1 VAVAGGG
8 GGGFPVEAGASGGG
22 GGGGYTGG
30 GGGGGD
36 KCTTGSDAGG
46 GGGGGSS
53 AVSGTYSSGSSYNG
67 SGGSGAGT
75 SGTGGGG
82 SITLT
87 WNVDALSITSPGSQ
101 ANVSGSAIST
111 LTIVNSHDTTGGN
124 SVTYSASGL
133 PTGLS
138 INAGTGAI
146 TGTPTT
152 AGSYS
157 PTVTVTDS
165 QTLAKSTTFTWTI
178 TNTVT
183 VHNPGNQSSV
193 SGTAIPTVSAGAS
206 DTSSTATIT
215 SYTATGLPAG
225 LSINSGTGAIT
236 GTPTTAGSSSVT
248 VTATDSA
255 GFSGQATFS
264 WTVTNTLSA
273 ANPGA
278 QSDVSGSA
286 ITPLAISA
294 SDSSSTATLSY
305 SDGGTLPAG
314 LSIDAGT
321 GVISGTPTTAGTYPV
336 TITVDDNAGYSAQ
349 ASFTWTI
356 INTVTV
362 TNPGDQSD
370 VSGSAITPVTVAAA
384 DSSSTA
390 TLTYSASGLPAG
402 LSIDAGTGVI
412 NGTPTTAGTYPVT
425 VTVGDNAGFTAQASF
440 TWTITNTVSVTSPG
454 DQSDVS
460 GSAIT
465 PVTVAASDSVESAT
479 LSFADNGTL
488 PPGLSI
494 DAGSGTISGT
504 PTTAGTY
511 PVTITVT
518 DSDNFAAQVT
528 FNWTITNTVSVTSPG
543 DQSDPSGTAISP
555 LSVSATDSS
564 STATLS
570 YSATGL
576 PDGLSIDPS
585 TGVINGT
592 PTTAGSSS
600 VTVTATDD
608 SGFTSSAGFTWVVT
622 NTVSVANPGP
632 QSNRSGS
639 AISPLSNS
647 ATDSSSAASI
657 SSWSATGLP
666 PGLSINTGTGR
677 ITGTPTTGGSY
688 SVTLTATDSDGFT
701 GSAGFTW
708 NITNTVSVTDP
719 GNQTSSVGTAI
730 TPLTVT
736 GSDSS
741 PTATLSYSAGST
753 LPPGL
758 TIGSSSGTVTGTPTL
773 AGVYPVTITATD
785 NAGFSGT
792 TNFTWTAVGP
802 IITGLKPTT
811 GPGAGGKKVKIS
823 GSHLSGAT
831 SVTFGSVAATS
842 FTVNGRGT
850 IITAIA
856 PAHVAGTVNV
866 VVTTPSGP
874 TIVTSADQYTY
885 LGPTITAVN
894 PASGPTAGGKRI
906 DIIGTGLYGA
916 TSVTFG
922 SVAATSFKANSK
934 GTKLMVTVPAQG
946 AGTVN
951 IFITTPGGTST
962 ITIADQYT
970 YDA

>member
-1 VAVAGGG
+1 
-8 GGGFPVEAGASGGG
+8 
-22 GGGGYTGG
+22 
-30 GGGGGD
+30 
-36 KCTTGSDAGG
+36 
-46 GGGGGSS
+46 
-53 AVSGTYSSGSSYNG
+53 
-67 SGGSGAGT
+67 
-75 SGTGGGG
+75 
-82 SITLT
+82 
-87 WNVDALSITSPGSQ
+87 
-101 ANVSGSAIST
+101 
-111 LTIVNSHDTTGGN
+111 
-124 SVTYSASGL
+124 
-133 PTGLS
+133 
-138 INAGTGAI
+138 
-146 TGTPTT
+146 
-152 AGSYS
+152 
-157 PTVTVTDS
+157 
-165 QTLAKSTTFTWTI
+165 
-178 TNTVT
+178 
-183 VHNPGNQSSV
+183 
-193 SGTAIPTVSAGAS
+193 
-206 DTSSTATIT
+206 
-215 SYTATGLPAG
+215 
-225 LSINSGTGAIT
+225 
-236 GTPTTAGSSSVT
+236 VT
-248 VTATDSA
+248 VTATDNA
-255 GFSGQATFS
+255 GFSGQATFA

-305 SDGGTLPAG
+305 SDGGTLPPG
-314 LSIDAGT
+314 LSIAAGS
-321 GVISGTPTTAGTYPV
+321 GVINGTPTTAGAYPV

-356 INTVTV
+356 TNTVTVTNPGDQTDVSGAAITSLPVVASDSSSTATLAYSASGLPAGLSIDAGSGVINGIPTTAGTYPVTVTVNDNAGFSAQVSFTWTITNTVTV

-370 VSGSAITPVTVAAA
+370 VSGSAITPVTV
-384 DSSSTA
+384 
-390 TLTYSASGLPAG
+390 
-402 LSIDAGTGVI
+402 V
-412 NGTPTTAGTYPVT
+412 
-425 VTVGDNAGFTAQASF
+425 
-440 TWTITNTVSVTSPG
+440 
-454 DQSDVS
+454 
-460 GSAIT
+460 
-465 PVTVAASDSVESAT
+465 ASDSVESAT

-488 PPGLSI
+488 PAGLSI
-494 DAGSGTISGT
+494 DAGSGIISGT

-511 PVTITVT
+511 GVTITVT

-543 DQSDPSGTAISP
+543 DQSDPSGMAISP
-555 LSVSATDSS
+555 LSVSAADSS

-576 PDGLSIDPS
+576 PDGLSIDSS
-585 TGVINGT
+585 TGTVTGT

-600 VTVTATDD
+600 VTVTATDE
-608 SGFTSSAGFTWVVT
+608 AGFTGSASFTWVIT
-622 NTVSVANPGP
+622 NTVSVANPGT

-666 PGLSINTGTGR
+666 SGLSINSGTGR
-677 ITGTPTTGGSY
+677 VTGTPTTGGSY
-688 SVTLTATDSDGFT
+688 SVTVTATDSDGFS

-719 GNQTSSVGTAI
+719 GNQTSSVGTGI

-736 GSDSS
+736 ASDSS
-741 PTATLSYSAGST
+741 SVATLSYSAGST
-753 LPPGL
+753 LPLGL

-785 NAGFSGT
+785 SAGFTGT
-792 TNFTWTAVGP
+792 TNFTWTVVGP
-802 IITGLKPTT
+802 IITGLKPAT

-850 IITAIA
+850 TITAIA

-951 IFITTPGGTST
+951 IVITTPGGTST
-962 ITIADQYT
+962 VTSVDQYT
-970 YDA
+970 YNA